1 MYQNMH
7 SKQPV
12 RLLVL
17 QTQSQVQQHSS
28 GNSCSSINQ
37 AHPLPLELQL
47 GPVPLHFSTPQQL
60 LQLVQQRT
68 NLQQ

>member
-1 MYQNMH
+1 
-7 SKQPV
+7 
-12 RLLVL
+12 
-17 QTQSQVQQHSS
+17 VQQHSS